1 VSIVDAD
8 GGLAEDL
15 PPNAP
20 LGREFGKY
28 RLTRRLARGG
38 MGEVYLARLVGELG
52 FERQLVIKTILPE
65 LAEKPRFIE
74 MFAAEAKTAVALSHG
89 NIVPAYELGRAADTF
104 YIAMGYVDGPS
115 VAQLLEVAQLKQLDP
130 DIAAGLHVMR
140 GVLAG
145 LSYAHREEPDRPAV
159 VHRDITPRNVLI
171 DRSGQVRI
179 VDFGIAAPARRQ
191 VGVRAGSIGYMSP
204 EQARGD
210 AADPRADVFSAG
222 CLLYE
227 LCTHHRAF
235 PKEGVWTSPVF
246 DDVPEEVR
254 GPLERALAIDPD
266 ERFKDAS
273 ELTAAL
279 RGAFSKYGATY
290 DDAALARTVAELF
303 PFGWGRGDERESHDS
318 GERPLLSGPSE
329 TYATRLTAVTGIDP
343 NAAPPP
349 EDAEAEAPSDAQSE
363 ASGDSLE
370 ATPDPTGP
378 HPIVADAEAPT
389 ERSGVSARDD
399 DDRAAGGIRVSSLA
413 MVLGALG
420 IGLAA
425 FAIGRTESFAGDPPP
440 ARVAQDGPVASV
452 PSTQSGVSTPAA
464 PGPASQPA
472 PDPTPP
478 PATANEAEPA
488 PVVQRLRVQ
497 PKTAAIEVAGEP
509 VDGDALTLPLE
520 GTVEVRVS
528 AKGYKPKTLTL
539 SAADASDEPLPV
551 ILEAAPTKPR
561 EPGGLRVLA
570 PTVAWAEVRVDGK
583 KVGNTPTRRI
593 SLASGRH
600 RVEVRCVPDVCT
612 PGRTLYKQSVTIE
625 PGKLTKID
633 AK

>member
-1 VSIVDAD
+1 MLPWQTVSIVDAD
-8 GGLAEDL
+8 GSLAEDL

-52 FERQLVIKTILPE
+52 FERELVIKTILPE

-115 VAQLLEVAQLKQLDP
+115 VAQLLEVAKLKHLEP
-130 DIAAGLHVMR
+130 DIPAGLHVMR

-145 LSYAHREEPDRPAV
+145 LTYAHREEPGRPAV

-227 LCTHHRAF
+227 LCTHERAF
-235 PKEGVWTSPVF
+235 PKEGVWTLPVF
-246 DDVPEEVR
+246 DAVPPEVR

-273 ELTAAL
+273 ELTGAL
-279 RGAFSKYGATY
+279 RGAFSKYAGAY
-290 DDAALARTVAELF
+290 DDAALARTVADLF
-303 PFGWGRGDERESHDS
+303 PFGWGRGDDRESHDS
-318 GERPLLSGPSE
+318 GERPIPAGPSE

-349 EDAEAEAPSDAQSE
+349 SDDPTES
-363 ASGDSLE
+363 
-370 ATPDPTGP
+370 TPARPEPTGP
-378 HPIVADAEAPT
+378 QRVVADAAPPT
-389 ERSGVSARDD
+389 EPTSVSAAQTGE
-399 DDRAAGGIRVSSLA
+399 RAEGGVRMSSMA

-420 IGLAA
+420 IGIAA
-425 FAIGRTESFAGDPPP
+425 FAIGRTDSFADAPAAEVRQREAPPL
-440 ARVAQDGPVASV
+440 RS
-452 PSTQSGVSTPAA
+452 STAGRSAPA
-464 PGPASQPA
+464 PGPTKRLGSATAPSPA
-472 PDPTPP
+472 MAPEAPEPPTPTRQP
-478 PATANEAEPA
+478 LAVEPETA
-488 PVVQRLRVQ
+488 RV
-497 PKTAAIEVAGEP
+497 E
-509 VDGDALTLPLE
+509 VDGTTLEGDTVTVPPE

-528 AKGYKPKTLTL
+528 ARGFKPKTLSL
-539 SAADASDEPLPV
+539 SAATTSETPLKVALEPV
-551 ILEAAPTKPR
+551 PTKPR

-593 SLASGRH
+593 SLPSGRH
-600 RVEVRCVPDVCT
+600 RVEVRCVPDVCS
-612 PGRTLYKQSVTIE
+612 PARTLYKQSVTIE
-625 PGKLTKID
+625 PGKLTRVD

>member
-1 VSIVDAD
+1 MVTWPAVSIVDAD

-115 VAQLLEVAQLKQLDP
+115 VAQLLEVAQLKHLDP
-130 DIAAGLHVMR
+130 DIPAGLHVMR

-145 LSYAHREEPDRPAV
+145 LSYAHREEPGRPAV

-227 LCTHHRAF
+227 LCTHQRAF
-235 PKEGVWTSPVF
+235 PKEGVWSPPSFV
-246 DDVPEEVR
+246 DIPAAVR
-254 GPLERALAIDPD
+254 EPLERALAIDPD

-273 ELTAAL
+273 ELTVAL
-279 RGAFSKYGATY
+279 RGAFSKYAGTY

-303 PFGWGRGDERESHDS
+303 PFGWGRGDDRESHDS
-318 GERPLLSGPSE
+318 GERPILAGPSE

-343 NAAPPP
+343 NAASAP
-349 EDAEAEAPSDAQSE
+349 EDVDPGEPVDAP
-363 ASGDSLE
+363 
-370 ATPDPTGP
+370 PDPASRHATVEDPG
-378 HPIVADAEAPT
+378 AST
-389 ERSGVSARDD
+389 EQPGVSGRDD
-399 DDRAAGGIRVSSLA
+399 DDRRPGGIRVSSMA
-413 MVLGALG
+413 IVLGALG
-420 IGLAA
+420 IGVAA
-425 FAIGRTESFAGDPPP
+425 FAVGRTDSL
-440 ARVAQDGPVASV
+440 AQ
-452 PSTQSGVSTPAA
+452 TTPAA
-464 PGPASQPA
+464 VRGEQRAEPREA
-472 PDPTPP
+472 PK
-478 PATANEAEPA
+478 AEPA
-488 PVVQRLRVQ
+488 AQTSAPSETPPTPVETAQQRIRVE
-497 PKTAAIEVAGEP
+497 PTKAVVEVDGAAIEGETIP
-509 VDGDALTLPLE
+509 LPSE
-520 GTVEVRVS
+520 GTVELRVS
-528 AKGYKPKTLTL
+528 AKGFQSKTLTL
-539 SAADASDEPLPV
+539 SAADARDEVLAV
-551 ILEAAPTKPR
+551 SLEPEPTKPR
-561 EPGGLRVLA
+561 DPGGLRVLA
-570 PTVAWAEVRVDGK
+570 PTVAWAQVRVDGK

-593 SLASGRH
+593 SLSSGRH
-600 RVEVRCVPDVCT
+600 RVEVRCVPDVCN
-612 PGRTLYKQSVTIE
+612 PARTLYKQSVTIE
-625 PGKLTKID
+625 PGKTAKID

>member
-1 VSIVDAD
+1 MVSWQTVSIVDVD

-15 PPNAP
+15 PLNAP
-20 LGREFGKY
+20 LRREFGKY

-52 FERQLVIKTILPE
+52 FERELVIKTILPE

-74 MFAAEAKTAVALSHG
+74 MFAAEANTAVALSHG

-115 VAQLLEVAQLKQLDP
+115 VAQLLEVAQLKHLDP
-130 DIAAGLHVMR
+130 DISAGLHVMR

-145 LSYAHREEPDRPAV
+145 LSYAHREEPGRPAV

-235 PKEGVWTSPVF
+235 PKEGVWSPPAF

-266 ERFKDAS
+266 KRFKDAS

-279 RGAFSKYGATY
+279 RGAFSNYAGTY

-303 PFGWGRGDERESHDS
+303 PFGWGRGDDCESHDS

-329 TYATRLTAVTGIDP
+329 TYATRLTAITGIDP
-343 NAAPPP
+343 IPAPPL
-349 EDAEAEAPSDAQSE
+349 EDVDPGDSAEAR
-363 ASGDSLE
+363 
-370 ATPDPTGP
+370 PDPTGP
-378 HPIVADAEAPT
+378 HPIVGDAAAPT
-389 ERSGVSARDD
+389 ERSGVSKRDE
-399 DDRAAGGIRVSSLA
+399 DDRAAGGIRVSSMA
-413 MVLGALG
+413 VILGALSIG
-420 IGLAA
+420 IAA
-425 FAIGRTESFAGDPPP
+425 FTIGRTDSFAVTPSAGVR
-440 ARVAQDGPVASV
+440 AVEEAS
-452 PSTQSGVSTPAA
+452 GA
-464 PGPASQPA
+464 PRAEA
-472 PDPTPP
+472 VTPP
-478 PATANEAEPA
+478 RAEPA
-488 PVVQRLRVQ
+488 PRPASQTSPRVEPEPSLVDPPEADPVQQRLRIQ
-497 PKTAAIEVAGEP
+497 PAQAVVEVDGEAIE
-509 VDGDALTLPLE
+509 GDAVPLPLE
-520 GTVEVRVS
+520 GTLDVRVS
-528 AKGYKPKTLTL
+528 AKGFKTKTLTL
-539 SAADASDEPLPV
+539 SAADASDDALAVTLEP
-551 ILEAAPTKPR
+551 EQTKPG

-593 SLASGRH
+593 SLSSGRH
-600 RVEVRCVPDVCT
+600 RIEVRCVPDVCT
-612 PGRTLYKQSVTIE
+612 PARTLYKQSVTIE
-625 PGKLTKID
+625 PGKVAKIE